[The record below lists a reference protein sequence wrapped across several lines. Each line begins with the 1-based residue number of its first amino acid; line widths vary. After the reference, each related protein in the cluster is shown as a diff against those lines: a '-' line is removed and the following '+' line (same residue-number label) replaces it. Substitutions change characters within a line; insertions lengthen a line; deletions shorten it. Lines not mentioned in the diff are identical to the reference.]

1 MQALA
6 ILLCGFSIFSALGI
20 ALMHFRREVYR
31 QQPQARSMG
40 LVLLA
45 TLAGLQLVHFGYLEY
60 QSDWVDGSIYHALLF
75 LVAPAFYLF
84 SKPLLM
90 GKRDT
95 SRLQWLHLSPVIIG
109 GFFPAAWAL
118 AGAFGI
124 GAVYLLWLGLK
135 LFALRAE
142 RARFQ
147 MEIALLSMMIVIGIV
162 VMLLGLGAPL
172 VSKQL
177 FITLYSLCIGA
188 VFLLMNLTL
197 GYAPQLPAD
206 IVEAA
211 EATYAVSTLENID
224 SSDAL
229 KRLIQL
235 MDDQQLFRQADLNLT
250 MLAEKLNL
258 NRHQVSELIN
268 TQIGKGLSRF
278 IREYRIA
285 AAKRMLIEE
294 PDASVL
300 SIGLSAGFTSQSNFY
315 QAFNEIVGMSPG
327 RFRQLNTPE

>member
-6 ILLCGFSIFSALGI
+6 ILFCGFSIFSAFSI
-20 ALMHFRREVYR
+20 SLMHFRREVYR
-31 QQPQARSMG
+31 QQPEARIMG
-40 LVLLA
+40 LVLLG
-45 TLAGLQLVHFGYLEY
+45 TLAGLQLAHFGYLEY
-60 QSDWVDGSIYHALLF
+60 QSDWVHGPVYHALLF

-84 SKPLLM
+84 SKPLLL

-95 SRLQWLHLSPVIIG
+95 SRLQWLHLSPVVIG
-109 GFFPAAWAL
+109 GFLPEGLAM

-124 GAVYLLWLGLK
+124 GAIYLIWLGLK
-135 LFALRAE
+135 LYALRAE
-142 RARFQ
+142 RTRFQ
-147 MEIALLSMMIVIGIV
+147 MEIALLSMMIVIGII

-172 VSKQL
+172 ITEN
-177 FITLYSLCIGA
+177 FFFTLYSLCIGA

-224 SSDAL
+224 SRDAL
-229 KRLIQL
+229 NRLIQL
-235 MDDQQLFRQADLNLT
+235 MEDQQLYRQPDLNLT
-250 MLAEKLNL
+250 MLAEKLHL
-258 NRHQVSELIN
+258 TRHQLSELIN

-278 IREYRIA
+278 IREYRVE
-285 AAKRMLIEE
+285 AAKQMLIEE

-300 SIGLSAGFTSQSNFY
+300 SIGLSAGFTSQSTFY

-327 RFRQLNTPE
+327 QFRQLRKL